1 VEQEGVLLM
10 KKALIATAGFAAG
23 VMAMAIV
30 YANCFFR
37 TCENTD
43 QDGFECS
50 RCQSYTNYHP
60 DVPFRFCPIC
70 GAAVM
75 LKEEL

>member
-1 VEQEGVLLM
+1 MAEGGGM
-10 KKALIATAGFAAG
+10 SRALIATAGFAAG

-30 YANCFFR
+30 YASCFFR

-43 QDGFECS
+43 PDGFECS

-60 DVPFRFCPIC
+60 DVPFR
-70 GAAVM
+70 AAVV

>member
-1 VEQEGVLLM
+1 M

-30 YANCFFR
+30 YAGCFFR

-43 QDGFECS
+43 PDGFEC
-50 RCQSYTNYHP
+50 
-60 DVPFRFCPIC
+60 
-70 GAAVM
+70 
-75 LKEEL
+75 